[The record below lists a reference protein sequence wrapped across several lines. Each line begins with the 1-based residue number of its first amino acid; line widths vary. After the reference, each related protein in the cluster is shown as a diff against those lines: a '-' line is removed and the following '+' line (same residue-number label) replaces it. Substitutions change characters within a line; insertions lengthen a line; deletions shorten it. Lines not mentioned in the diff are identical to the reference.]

1 MYGAVGRFGN
11 KTFYQRRGKTIAR
24 IRTKPKN
31 PRSDGQT
38 RQRVLMK
45 AICKTYGELKEI
57 CNHSFEGYITAVECY
72 DKFKKV
78 NYKFLRERAVT
89 LEETGQGLGQ
99 FYQFAPLKS
108 YKWTPY
114 AAIIAQGHLPE
125 ITVGIDAAG
134 NAAYVNSPGPTYA
147 DFVSAW
153 DLQRGDQLTFVTVQK
168 REGKY
173 DVGLARIVLDPRKRD
188 GSGAPMSTEIVNSEG
203 EFPHSNRE
211 NELNF
216 SCFEFDSDHFN
227 FALGRG
233 GIVVAAGIIVSRMD
247 DSDEWFHSNCQL
259 VLNEAGFGA
268 DLCSLEKAVE
278 KSYAVAEIDIE
289 SELYLNNA
297 DTGGNSDGNNGDD
310 ASVAN
315 GNAG

>member
-1 MYGAVGRFGN
+1 MAQMYQDMYGAVGRFGN

-45 AICKTYGELKEI
+45 AICKTYGKLKEI

-108 YKWTPY
+108 EKWTPF

-125 ITVGIDAAG
+125 ISVGIDPAG
-134 NAAYVNSPGPTYA
+134 SVAYVFSPGPTYE

-153 DLQRGDQLTFVTVQK
+153 DLQRGDLLTFVTVQK
-168 REGKY
+168 RDDKY
-173 DVGLARIVLDPRKRD
+173 EVHFARIVLDPRKSD

-203 EFPHSNRE
+203 EFPYSNRE
-211 NELNF
+211 DELKF
-216 SCFEFDSDHFN
+216 SRFEFDTDHLN
-227 FALGRG
+227 FVLDQG
-233 GIVVAAGIIVSRMD
+233 GTVVAAGIIVSRKD

-259 VLNEAGFGA
+259 MLNEVGLGA

-278 KSYAVAEIDIE
+278 KSYAADKINVE

-297 DTGGNSDGNNGDD
+297 DAEDNSDRK
-310 ASVAN
+310 
-315 GNAG
+315 